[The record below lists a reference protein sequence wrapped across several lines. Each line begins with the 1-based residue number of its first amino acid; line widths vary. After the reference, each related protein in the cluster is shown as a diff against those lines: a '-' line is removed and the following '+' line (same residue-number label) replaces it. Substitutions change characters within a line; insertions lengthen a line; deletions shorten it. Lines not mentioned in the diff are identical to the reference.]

1 MKFDHF
7 SHCETTPPH
16 IRSVFNKLKDE
27 CKKKKDNASSSS
39 SSTNQ
44 RYGFSTSRYYT
55 SSAKAL
61 GLTDGERGVF
71 SQTRTP
77 TKITPSTTPTST
89 PPSEPAVPPPTKLP
103 PMPSLSAIGL
113 LCHVA
118 SIKSIPEHSIY
129 PHQLPPYPMPS
140 VRPPARSMLNRS
152 YHI

>member
-39 SSTNQ
+39 TNQ
-44 RYGFSTSRYYT
+44 RYGFSTSRYY
-55 SSAKAL
+55 SFSAKAL

-71 SQTRTP
+71 FQTRTP

-89 PPSEPAVPPPTKLP
+89 PPSEPTVPPPTKLP
-103 PMPSLSAIGL
+103 PMPSLSEFGL

-118 SIKSIPEHSIY
+118 SIKSIPEHSIH
-129 PHQLPPYPMPS
+129 PLPPYPMPS